1 MRQSK
6 PKSNRGQLI
15 TAVEPGSIA
24 DELGIRPG
32 DRLARLNDQPVRDVF
47 AYRLQ
52 ILEENL
58 LLEIET
64 EEGERLIFEIEKDED
79 ELLGMEFEDGL
90 MDESRHCHNKCVFCF
105 IDQLPQGMRDSLY
118 FKDDDLRL
126 SFLTGNYV
134 TLTNIDDEEL
144 NRLIDYRLSPMNV
157 SVHTTNP
164 ELRFKMLGNPRS
176 VKIMEQ
182 LDRIGRSG
190 IELNCQIVLCP
201 DVNDGME
208 LERTL
213 EDLETLGDSLLSV
226 AVVPVGIT
234 KYRTENRLYPL
245 NSFNQLSA
253 EAVLDQ
259 VERWQRRFLKTAG
272 RRIFFAADEFYL
284 RARRPVP
291 PYKDYEGFPQLENG
305 VGMLALL
312 TQEIESGLHD
322 RQSPAWDSSEAGR
335 RDDSEPR
342 LLCGDLPGAVDA
354 VHILT
359 GTDAAPWLERY
370 ARKMSELYPFQIQVH
385 AVRNCFFGE
394 KITVAGLLTGEDLF
408 QAIERLTCQK
418 SQSVVL
424 IPDCTLRA
432 DEDVFLD
439 GVTPTQLSER
449 TDCCVLVGRESGTGL
464 LRALDLVAERAT
476 AFK

>member
-1 MRQSK
+1 
-6 PKSNRGQLI
+6 
-15 TAVEPGSIA
+15 
-24 DELGIRPG
+24 
-32 DRLARLNDQPVRDVF
+32 
-47 AYRLQ
+47 
-52 ILEENL
+52 
-58 LLEIET
+58 
-64 EEGERLIFEIEKDED
+64 
-79 ELLGMEFEDGL
+79 
-90 MDESRHCHNKCVFCF
+90 
-105 IDQLPQGMRDSLY
+105 
-118 FKDDDLRL
+118 
-126 SFLTGNYV
+126 
-134 TLTNIDDEEL
+134 
-144 NRLIDYRLSPMNV
+144 
-157 SVHTTNP
+157 
-164 ELRFKMLGNPRS
+164 
-176 VKIMEQ
+176 
-182 LDRIGRSG
+182 
-190 IELNCQIVLCP
+190 
-201 DVNDGME
+201 
-208 LERTL
+208 
-213 EDLETLGDSLLSV
+213 
-226 AVVPVGIT
+226 
-234 KYRTENRLYPL
+234 
-245 NSFNQLSA
+245 
-253 EAVLDQ
+253 
-259 VERWQRRFLKTAG
+259 
-272 RRIFFAADEFYL
+272 
-284 RARRPVP
+284 
-291 PYKDYEGFPQLENG
+291 
-305 VGMLALL
+305 MLALL